1 MGAGFTPEPAVGQSR
16 PEPPTLPSPFL
27 LRSWFPYLLWLALNS
42 SLRKQHSPQS
52 LLSLALPLGN
62 LASTRP
68 LNLLFPLPEISQG
81 QLFAVSSHLSS
92 DVIYIEVL
100 PEPYPKSSPPQASFR
115 MLCSCFFVELI
126 SIWNVLVTQC
136 THGLCTTAPTN
147 KLPVCSSHSP
157 LHPSI

>member
-1 MGAGFTPEPAVGQSR
+1 MGQSR